1 MDKIDLSSRIFQYL
15 LTIKDDLS
23 IEKAKEIMGKA
34 LKKINDNVYMIECT
48 FLQLQEILKQLVE
61 KQVRILEIKYYKDP
75 TEIFFEKFLQ

>member
-1 MDKIDLSSRIFQYL
+1 LDKIDLSSRIFQYL